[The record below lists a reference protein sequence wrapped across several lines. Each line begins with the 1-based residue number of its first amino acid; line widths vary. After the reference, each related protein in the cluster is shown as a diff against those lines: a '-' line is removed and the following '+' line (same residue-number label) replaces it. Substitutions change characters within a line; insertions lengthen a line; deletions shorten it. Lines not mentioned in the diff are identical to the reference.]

1 MIDLTGLPLMLF
13 GSGPQAQTHSNPLR
27 CILARS
33 RGQSHAP
40 DCSSTLVEPR
50 RLGEVAYWYW
60 LCHFIQWL
68 RPPISAD
75 ASVSPRRAGI
85 AMCDTHRR
93 TDSAQVEQPGTMPIA
108 VANCS
113 FLRAGCSQ
121 NPCMGWCKMN
131 SNVNL
136 VSASNGVADPRS
148 RVLRAMQGCASGRTR
163 LPIPAPTGSRS

>member
-1 MIDLTGLPLMLF
+1 MGLPLMLF
-13 GSGPQAQTHSNPLR
+13 GSVAQAQKHSKPSR

-33 RGQSHAP
+33 RGQPDAP
-40 DCSSTLVEPR
+40 DCSSTLVELR
-50 RLGEVAYWYW
+50 TFGEVAHRYW
-60 LCHFIQWL
+60 LCHLIQWL
-68 RPPISAD
+68 RPPRFAD
-75 ASVSPRRAGI
+75 ASVYPRRAGI

-113 FLRAGCSQ
+113 FLRAGCCQ

-148 RVLRAMQGCASGRTR
+148 RVLRAMQG
-163 LPIPAPTGSRS
+163 